1 MQVLPLELGLN
12 NNTLV
17 ENRRRKMNASY
28 FDRFR
33 DLQFQRKC
41 QNASQIDDGIEK
53 LTLLH
58 FNMTEESA
66 RLDTIQTVLYQ
77 HEFNLHNLGEE
88 EDIQFLN
95 TMMDFLYAYKEIE
108 HECKERIVYWQTLIN
123 DSALKNEILEDFYKN
138 PNQVF

>member
-1 MQVLPLELGLN
+1 
-12 NNTLV
+12 
-17 ENRRRKMNASY
+17 
-28 FDRFR
+28 
-33 DLQFQRKC
+33 
-41 QNASQIDDGIEK
+41 
-53 LTLLH
+53 
-58 FNMTEESA
+58 MTEESA

-95 TMMDFLYAYKEIE
+95 TMLDFLYAYKEIE